1 MPRGPSRKVP
11 LNEILLIDEI
21 TPRGPLG
28 KGSKGRQ
35 KVLDKLTDDHRQALT
50 SEAALKA
57 KSTPQGFSIGA
68 NIDRLKV
75 AKIPRDLPTAYEKK
89 LKGVSY
95 VLVDGYQRYKAIA
108 KKYGLETRVPIEEL
122 EGDTMADLM
131 LAAYEAN
138 EKHPLL
144 LTQDEKKA
152 HVFRLMLNGLLMDK
166 SIDQLYKM
174 FSHSFGRTTI
184 AEYKNA
190 AKFAREEAQL
200 EGLPPEQVIDALRE
214 HLSTPTVDLIN
225 PRYDSKGYPLKET
238 IVGWRSVVETGD
250 ITELLAKRER
260 EEEQR
265 QSKEREAFA
274 AIAHAL
280 QGLDPKSARIAMYAH
295 ASRLKDNDNDEPD
308 EGFLE
313 LFGDD

>member
-1 MPRGPSRKVP
+1 MPRGNSRKVP
-11 LNEILLIDEI
+11 LKEILLIDEI

-57 KSTPQGFSIGA
+57 RVTPQGFSIGA
-68 NIDRLKV
+68 NIERLKV

-95 VLVDGYQRYKAIA
+95 ALVDGYQRYKAIV

-122 EGDTMADLM
+122 EGETMADLM

-200 EGLPPEQVIDALRE
+200 EGLPPEQVIAALRE
-214 HLSTPTVDLIN
+214 HLRAPTVDLIN

-238 IVGWRSVVETGD
+238 VVGWKSVVETGD
-250 ITELLAKRER
+250 VTELLAKRER
-260 EEEQR
+260 EEERR
-265 QSKEREAFA
+265 QSKEREALTDFA
-274 AIAHAL
+274 ATAKGYDEKVAL
-280 QGLDPKSARIAMYAH
+280 KAAYALIG
-295 ASRLKDNDNDEPD
+295 RLKDKLNDKPD
-308 EGFLE
+308 EDFLE
-313 LFGDD
+313 LFGED